1 MVDRSDCDTV
11 VISCENRLLPMDPDR
26 DQMIAALAARFAG
39 FRAVE
44 VVAFVRRPDLWA
56 EMFFRELVANGNR
69 LGARSLDEFL
79 VDFEGLL
86 TDLPALFGPFEAA
99 LGCQVTLLDHD
110 ALAPGNQHWDRF
122 ATTAGLPPRVLALK
136 PAAQTYPSPD
146 REAVLAA
153 QAATG
158 RNLLLSPA
166 QRGRLLAALVAKS
179 PEFAAAR
186 GYTPDYAALQA
197 AWQAPTAISF
207 DLLERVGHAFAQTR
221 QPLTPKVAPSRQQHA
236 DPSQRDANAL
246 TLKIGLRPWARRI
259 VDRFRGRG

>member
-1 MVDRSDCDTV
+1 M
-11 VISCENRLLPMDPDR
+11 
-26 DQMIAALAARFAG
+26 
-39 FRAVE
+39 
-44 VVAFVRRPDLWA
+44 
-56 EMFFRELVANGNR
+56 
-69 LGARSLDEFL
+69 
-79 VDFEGLL
+79 
-86 TDLPALFGPFEAA
+86 
-99 LGCQVTLLDHD
+99 
-110 ALAPGNQHWDRF
+110 
-122 ATTAGLPPRVLALK
+122 
-136 PAAQTYPSPD
+136 
-146 REAVLAA
+146 
-153 QAATG
+153 
-158 RNLLLSPA
+158 
-166 QRGRLLAALVAKS
+166 AKS